1 MLPIFQK
8 GALRMIISW
17 MPSNFE
23 NLKPRDYG
31 NKRRNTGKED
41 FETPPER
48 EKDYPITGSDK
59 I

>member
-1 MLPIFQK
+1 MKKRAKKWQK
-8 GALRMIISW
+8 GDKNGLINQIKTK
-17 MPSNFE
+17 N
-23 NLKPRDYG
+23 NG

-41 FETPPER
+41 FEAPPER